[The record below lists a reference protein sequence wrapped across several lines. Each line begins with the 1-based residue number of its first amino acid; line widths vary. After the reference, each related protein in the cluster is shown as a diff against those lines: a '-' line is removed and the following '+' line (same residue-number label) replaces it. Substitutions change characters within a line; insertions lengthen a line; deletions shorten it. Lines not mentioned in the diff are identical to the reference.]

1 MTSLEAYRLR
11 VYSSK
16 LDDVIGDEVKKRVPD
31 VVRLTRLKKLRLLIK
46 DKIAAH
52 LRQRHL
58 A

>member
-11 VYSSK
+11 VYSGK

-31 VVRLTRLKKLRLLIK
+31 MVRLTRLKKLRLLVK
-46 DKIAAH
+46 DKVAAH
-52 LRQRHL
+52 LRQRRL

>member
-31 VVRLTRLKKLRLLIK
+31 VVKLTRLKKLRLLIK
-46 DKIAAH
+46 DKIASH
-52 LRQRHL
+52 LRQRRL

>member
-11 VYSSK
+11 VYSGK
-16 LDDVIGDEVKKRVPD
+16 LDDVINDEVKKRVPD
-31 VVRLTRLKKLRLLIK
+31 VIKLNRLKKLRLLIK

-52 LRQRHL
+52 LRQRRL

>member
-52 LRQRHL
+52 LRQRRP